1 MQTARS
7 SSRWQARPA
16 AATPS
21 THLPNCACRQN
32 KIKINDWSAI
42 QTLFDKLNKQLE
54 KTQKVTMSLGVPR
67 KYVRILVE
75 LEDSL
80 ATTLADKVGPHL
92 QGQCAGFKWWFHPL
106 WQTRWDGLATTL
118 ATKVGQRLLLTKPV
132 CRLQLVETRQFGGAE
147 GKPGHHTGRQSA
159 WTYVTMK

>member
-1 MQTARS
+1 MEQICQAHAGELPKHVSSSFQGMQTTRS
-7 SSRWQARPA
+7 GSRLQALLA
-16 AATPS
+16 AATPC
-21 THLPNCACRQN
+21 THLPPFACRQN

-80 ATTLADKVGPHL
+80 ATTLADKVRRRLQFTGPVYRHQL
-92 QGQCAGFKWWFHPL
+92 GGI
-106 WQTRWDGLATTL
+106 TRQLEEKLVTTL
-118 ATKVGQRLLLTKPV
+118 ADKVPRTL
-132 CRLQLVETRQFGGAE
+132 
-147 GKPGHHTGRQSA
+147 
-159 WTYVTMK
+159 

>member
-1 MQTARS
+1 MAGSTS
-7 SSRWQARPA
+7 CSNTSHSPA
-16 AATPS
+16 TF
-21 THLPNCACRQN
+21 ACRQN

-80 ATTLADKVGPHL
+80 ATTLADKVG
-92 QGQCAGFKWWFHPL
+92 
-106 WQTRWDGLATTL
+106 
-118 ATKVGQRLLLTKPV
+118 RLVKD
-132 CRLQLVETRQFGGAE
+132 
-147 GKPGHHTGRQSA
+147 K
-159 WTYVTMK
+159 

>member
-1 MQTARS
+1 MQP
-7 SSRWQARPA
+7 SRRGSRLQALIA
-16 AATPS
+16 AAIPC
-21 THLPNCACRQN
+21 THLPTFACRQN

-80 ATTLADKVGPHL
+80 ATTLADKVG
-92 QGQCAGFKWWFHPL
+92 Q
-106 WQTRWDGLATTL
+106 
-118 ATKVGQRLLLTKPV
+118 
-132 CRLQLVETRQFGGAE
+132 RLQLTRAVC
-147 GKPGHHTGRQSA
+147 R
-159 WTYVTMK
+159 V